1 MSLLD
6 ELGQAVGQIGERVGP
21 AVVGIGRGWGL
32 GSGVVIGDGLVL
44 TNAHNLRRAE
54 TAVTFADGRT
64 ETGQVRG
71 VDPDG
76 DLALLGVDTAGISP
90 VEWSP
95 GASDDGGPGVGT
107 PVFALA
113 NPGGRG
119 VRTTFGLISAVG
131 QSFRGPRGRRIT
143 GSLEHTAPLARGSSG
158 GPVVDAAGRL
168 LGLNTS
174 RLGEGF
180 YLAIPADGELR
191 ARLDALGRGQAPVRA
206 RLGVGIAPAREA
218 RHLRRA
224 VGLPDRDG
232 LLVRMVEDDSPAH
245 RAGIR
250 TGDLLTAAGDRSLTS
265 ADDLYEVLDGIQPG
279 SSLTLSVVRGSED
292 LTIAVTFGETRE
304 EGSA

>member
-6 ELGQAVGQIGERVGP
+6 ELGQAVGQVGERVGP

-76 DLALLGVDTAGISP
+76 DLALLGVDTGGVTP
-90 VEWSP
+90 VEWPP
-95 GASDDGGPGVGT
+95 GEDGGAGVGT

-119 VRTTFGLISAVG
+119 VRTTFGLVSAVG
-131 QSFRGPRGRRIT
+131 RSFRGPRGRRIS

-174 RLGEGF
+174 RMGEGF

-191 ARLDALGRGQAPVRA
+191 SRVDALGRGQAPVRA
-206 RLGVGIAPAREA
+206 RLGVGIASAREG

-232 LLVRMVEDDSPAH
+232 LLVRMVEEESPAH

-250 TGDLLTAAGDRSLTS
+250 TGDLLTAAGDKILTS

-279 SSLTLSVVRGSED
+279 TSLTLSVVRGSED

>member
-21 AVVGIGRGWGL
+21 AVVGIGRGWSL

-44 TNAHNLRRAE
+44 TNAHNLRRTE
-54 TAVTFADGRT
+54 TGVTFADGRT

-71 VDPDG
+71 IDPDG
-76 DLALLGVDTAGISP
+76 DLALLGVDTAGVPP
-90 VEWSP
+90 VEW
-95 GASDDGGPGVGT
+95 ASDDGSPAVGT

-119 VRTTFGLISAVG
+119 VRTTFGLVSAIG

-191 ARLDALGRGQAPVRA
+191 SRVDALGRGQAPVRA
-206 RLGVGIAPAREA
+206 RLGVGIASAREG

-232 LLVRMVEDDSPAH
+232 LLVRMVEEESPAH

-250 TGDLLTAAGDRSLTS
+250 TGDLLTAAGDKTLTS

-279 SSLTLSVVRGSED
+279 TSLTLSVVRGSED

>member
-6 ELGQAVGQIGERVGP
+6 ELGQAVGQVGERVGP

-44 TNAHNLRRAE
+44 TNAHNLRRTE

-64 ETGQVRG
+64 ETGQLRG
-71 VDPDG
+71 ADPDG
-76 DLALLGVDTAGISP
+76 DLALLAVDTGGVAP
-90 VEWSP
+90 VEWRE
-95 GASDDGGPGVGT
+95 DGSPGVGT
-107 PVFALA
+107 PVLALA

-158 GPVVDAAGRL
+158 GPVVDTAGRL

-191 ARLDALGRGQAPVRA
+191 ARLDALGRGQAPVRP
-206 RLGVGIAPAREA
+206 RLGVGIASARDA

-232 LLVRMVEDDSPAH
+232 LLVRMVEDDSPAQ

-250 TGDLLTAAGDRSLTS
+250 TGDLLTAAGDRPLTS
-265 ADDLYEVLDGIQPG
+265 ADDLYEVLDAMTTGA
-279 SSLTLSVVRGSED
+279 SLTLSVVRGTED
-292 LTIAVTFGETRE
+292 LTVAVTFGGTRE